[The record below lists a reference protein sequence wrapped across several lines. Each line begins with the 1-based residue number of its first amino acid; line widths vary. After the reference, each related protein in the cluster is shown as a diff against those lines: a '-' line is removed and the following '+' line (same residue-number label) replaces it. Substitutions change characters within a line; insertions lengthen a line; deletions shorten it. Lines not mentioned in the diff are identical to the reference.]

1 MEKNNNS
8 TELEKIIQD
17 SKNYAAKQGLRLNPD
32 NKAVERIVKGLLE
45 NEKKYGFRYCPCRRV
60 TGDKEADKKNICP
73 CVYHLDEVEKFGHCL
88 CGLFF
93 K

>member
-1 MEKNNNS
+1 MDEIK
-8 TELEKIIQD
+8 KIIQD
-17 SKNYAAKQGLRLNPD
+17 SKEYADSRGLKLNPD
-32 NKAVERIVKGLLE
+32 NKALERIARGLSE
-45 NEKKYGFRYCPCRRV
+45 NEKKYGARYCPCRRV
-60 TGDKEADKKNICP
+60 TGNKEEDKKNICP